1 MTNDWMIR
9 SRCSANSFSPS
20 SLKPAASQST
30 SKRRSM
36 EVANCSATSD
46 VTDSVCAVA
55 LPGAISS
62 PMWSR
67 RKPHGAMATDNTSVI
82 LSSGARAVELQWRLT
97 RIAARL

>member
-1 MTNDWMIR
+1 MLGQFVQPVVAET
-9 SRCSANSFSPS
+9 RCVPVDA
-20 SLKPAASQST
+20 
-30 SKRRSM
+30 KRRSM